1 VDAAD
6 SCSNCECL
14 NSDFEEG
21 EGECDMDIA
30 MCPEWTSQDV
40 SKIIQT
46 QLKQCATLAAICFI
60 YAFSALR
67 FGLDLRRAQSK
78 YQIAYV

>member
-1 VDAAD
+1 MDSAD
-6 SCSNCECL
+6 SCFNYECL

-30 MCPEWTSQDV
+30 MCPKWTSQDERQNHSDTV
-40 SKIIQT
+40 EAKRLSV
-46 QLKQCATLAAICFI
+46 